1 MSQTHAMKTILAA
14 ALLALAACSPAA
26 NDPPAEGVDVP
37 TPRNPFF
44 GTWELTGARIAPWWK
59 GPGEDP
65 APDPAMTKFTLHADK
80 TTGPPLLTCSKP
92 SYSTNM
98 VSQRSLFQGN
108 LPDPADDAASLGFT
122 APDVA
127 VLSFTCSGNNAD
139 VSLDFAMLN
148 EEKIMLGLDNVI
160 YTFRRTGD

>member
-1 MSQTHAMKTILAA
+1 MHMMIRSAFAA

-26 NDPPAEGVDVP
+26 ETGPTEGADIP

-59 GPGEDP
+59 GPGEEP
-65 APDPAMTKFTLHADK
+65 APDPAMAKFTLQADK

-98 VSQRSLFQGN
+98 ASQRSLFQGN
-108 LPDPADDAASLGFT
+108 LPDPAADAAGLGFT
-122 APDVA
+122 SPDVS
-127 VLSFTCSGNNAD
+127 VLSYACSENNAD
-139 VSLDFAMLN
+139 VSLDFAMLD
-148 EEKIMLGLDNVI
+148 EGRIVLGLDNVI
-160 YTFRRTGD
+160 YTFRRTGS